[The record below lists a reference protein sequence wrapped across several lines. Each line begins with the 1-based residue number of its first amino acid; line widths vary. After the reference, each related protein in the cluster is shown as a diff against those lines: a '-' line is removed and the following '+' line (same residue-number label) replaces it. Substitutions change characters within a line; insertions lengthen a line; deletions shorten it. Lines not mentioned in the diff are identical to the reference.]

1 MKVKTYVFEDVKEGM
16 ELIKAEYGSDTMI
29 LDIRNT
35 GRPSRKSC
43 EISIA
48 VEGEDEPG
56 TTDTGGN
63 VRKRSEAIWSYAL
76 RLVNERLTGIE
87 SDLIKE
93 RMREY
98 PLPLRVL
105 LDKLTK
111 SGFDR
116 HLAMSII
123 SEVYSD
129 IGGTAEDS
137 VKANLF
143 VKKAIERQIKIRD
156 ITDGDGP
163 VVLLGPS
170 GAGKTHTTKKLAK
183 TFAARGKAVS
193 ILAYDA
199 FSKRSQDD
207 LMSFAGKNNIPFS
220 FTTNEED
227 IGFIVEKDRTRKIID
242 LTGDYVVQKRV
253 LDKLRNVEKIIV
265 LPAGAR
271 DEKIRGYC
279 SDPGQ
284 DGMTGIAFTKL
295 DEEETLGH
303 LGHNL
308 IYSGRSLCILTMGI
322 HIEDILMP
330 DHESFYKI
338 LLEGNTWKKEGRRT
352 LQ

>member
-1 MKVKTYVFEDVKEGM
+1 MKVKTYVFDDVKEGM
-16 ELIKAEYGSDTMI
+16 ERIKTEYGSDTMI

-35 GRPSRKSC
+35 GHPSRKGC

-48 VEGEDEPG
+48 VEGDDEPD
-56 TTDTGGN
+56 TTDPGGRN
-63 VRKRSEAIWSYAL
+63 VRKRSETIWSYAL
-76 RLVNERLTGIE
+76 KLVNERMAVIE
-87 SDLIKE
+87 SELTKE
-93 RMREY
+93 RTREY
-98 PLPLRVL
+98 PLPLRIL

-111 SGFDR
+111 NGFDR
-116 HLAMSII
+116 HLAMSMI

-137 VKANLF
+137 IKANLF
-143 VKKAIERQIKIRD
+143 LKKAMERQIKIRD
-156 ITDGDGP
+156 IMGGDGP
-163 VVLLGPS
+163 MVLLGPF
-170 GAGKTHTTKKLAK
+170 GAGKTQTTKKLAK
-183 TFAARGKAVS
+183 AFTAQGKAVT

-199 FSKRSQDD
+199 FSRRSHDD
-207 LMSFAGKNNIPFS
+207 LMSFAEKNGIPFS

-227 IGFIVEKDRTRKIID
+227 IGFIVERDRTRKIVD
-242 LTGDYVVQKRV
+242 LTGDHEVQKRV
-253 LDKLRNVEKIIV
+253 FEKLRNVEKIIV

-284 DGMTGIAFTKL
+284 GEMTGIAFTKL

-308 IYSGRSLCILTMGI
+308 IYSGRPLCILTTGI

-338 LLEGNTWKKEGRRT
+338 LLEGNIWKKEGRT